1 MQALFFKLIIK
12 TQVPKTMEKLG
23 DETFTTKLWHQI
35 AEKYGTLITFY
46 MFAYKYIT
54 CVQNIYNKILVLAIG
69 LF

>member
-1 MQALFFKLIIK
+1 MSDQL
-12 TQVPKTMEKLG
+12 
-23 DETFTTKLWHQI
+23 
-35 AEKYGTLITFY
+35 AEKYGMIITFY

>member
-1 MQALFFKLIIK
+1 MSDQL
-12 TQVPKTMEKLG
+12 T
-23 DETFTTKLWHQI
+23 
-35 AEKYGTLITFY
+35 EKYGMIITFN